1 MKYIPSSFRWP
12 AILAMTLT
20 TAAATVA
27 NARLVATGFWNWRG
41 LPFKWY
47 EWHDFGPPFDHYYW
61 RALAADIIIAAAVV
75 FVVGVA
81 VERLSRHAQ
90 SDSSQAA

>member
-1 MKYIPSSFRWP
+1 MKYIPSGFGWP

-20 TAAATVA
+20 TVAATVA
-27 NARLVATGFWNWRG
+27 NARLVGNGFWNWRG

-47 EWHDFGPPFDHYYW
+47 EWHDFGPPFDDYHLW
-61 RALAADIIIAAAVV
+61 ALAADIVFASGIV

-90 SDSSQAA
+90 SHSSQAV